1 MTSFYEI
8 QNDLALLLEEI
19 EQQGGEIN
27 EEQEQRLDALNL
39 SRDDKLSNWCRYL
52 ENMKLTELAL
62 SAAIDDLRE
71 KKQRAQKMHE
81 RSKEQLSRLLGA
93 DTQRVG
99 YKWSDGVRT
108 LSWRKSTRCIPM
120 IPLEQMREAFVR
132 VRETRDFNREYA
144 TQFIKEN
151 GEIPEAVLV
160 EGMNLQIK

>member
-1 MTSFYEI
+1 MTSFYDI

-27 EEQEQRLDALNL
+27 EEQERRLDELNL
-39 SRDDKLSNWCRYL
+39 SRDDKLNNWCRYL

-71 KKQRAQKMHE
+71 KKQRAQRMHE
-81 RSKEQLSRLLGA
+81 RSKEQLARLLG
-93 DTQRVG
+93 VG
-99 YKWSDGVRT
+99 NRWTNGVSS
-108 LSWRKSTRCIPM
+108 LSWRKSTRCVPL
-120 IPLEQMREAFVR
+120 IPLESMREAFIR
-132 VRETRDFNREYA
+132 IKEVREFNREYA

-160 EGMNLQIK
+160 ESFNLQVK

>member
-71 KKQRAQKMHE
+71 KKQRAQRMHE
-81 RSKEQLSRLLGA
+81 RSKEQLARLLG
-93 DTQRVG
+93 VG
-99 YKWSDGVRT
+99 NRWTNGVSS
-108 LSWRKSTRCIPM
+108 LSWRKSTRCVPLV
-120 IPLEQMREAFVR
+120 PLESMRECFVR
-132 VRETRDFNREYA
+132 VTESKTFNKEYA
-144 TQFIKEN
+144 TQFIKEH
-151 GEIPEAVLV
+151 GTIEEATLIEQQNLV
-160 EGMNLQIK
+160 IK

>member
-27 EEQEQRLDALNL
+27 EEQEARLDALNL
-39 SRDDKLSNWCRYL
+39 SRDDKLNNWCRYL

-71 KKQRAQKMHE
+71 KKQRAQRMHE
-81 RSKEQLSRLLGA
+81 RSKEQLSRLLG
-93 DTQRVG
+93 TG
-99 YKWSDGVRT
+99 NKWTNGVHS

-120 IPLEQMREAFVR
+120 MPLEQMREVFVR
-132 VRETRDFNREYA
+132 VKETREFNREAA
-144 TQFIKEN
+144 TTFIKQN

-160 EGMNLQIK
+160 ESTNLQIK